1 MKVNVR
7 ANVKTKIN
15 YKSSARKKGK
25 LSTGI
30 L

>member
-1 MKVNVR
+1 MKVNAK

-15 YKSSARKKGK
+15 YKSSARNEGK